1 MLYDGVG
8 ADEFRT
14 PTVLR
19 VGKMEPGVLSPSS
32 VPSPAKMTAIET
44 TRRDRVNST
53 GSSDQCG
60 DTLVSDGDVQSISNY
75 LTPDGSRSI
84 NPIAEE
90 FGLLQAYVSS
100 ILGVLGDAS
109 TINDDLSTVQ
119 LIEVSGGDGDIHV
132 K

>member
-1 MLYDGVG
+1 
-8 ADEFRT
+8 
-14 PTVLR
+14 
-19 VGKMEPGVLSPSS
+19 
-32 VPSPAKMTAIET
+32 MTTSKT
-44 TRRDRVNST
+44 TRRDRVNSI
-53 GSSDQCG
+53 GSSDQYG

-109 TINDDLSTVQ
+109 TINDDDLSTVQ